1 MIILKLVI
9 CSIDFKKVILLI
21 YFNSDPKIIIL
32 SYYVLIMIVNNLIK
46 LDTLFIIFSN
56 ELL

>member
-1 MIILKLVI
+1 M
-9 CSIDFKKVILLI
+9 ILLV
-21 YFNSDPKIIIL
+21 YFTSEAYYKLIMIKIIIL
-32 SYYVLIMIVNNLIK
+32 IDYVLIMIVNNLIK

>member
-1 MIILKLVI
+1 MILRV
-9 CSIDFKKVILLI
+9 
-21 YFNSDPKIIIL
+21 YFNSGTYYTLIMIKIIIL
-32 SYYVLIMIVNNLIK
+32 IDYVLIMIVNNLIK